1 MLHSYTPFHV
11 YTHSCSKL
19 TIHDTMQRFHT
30 FFLKWK
36 WIHIANLYVIRSL
49 SYDTKDN
56 MRYIHRLLTISH
68 SF

>member
-1 MLHSYTPFHV
+1 MFIPIVAQNLQYMIPCRDSI
-11 YTHSCSKL
+11 L
-19 TIHDTMQRFHT
+19 

-36 WIHIANLYVIRSL
+36 LIHIANLYVIRSL

-56 MRYIHRLLTISH
+56 MRYMHRLLTISH